1 MFTPKPFFIRIIDKC
16 SIYGV
21 QRVPQ
26 NIFLRGV
33 EWILTRRFQVWQKQ
47 QPYIEIL
54 IVKKIIG
61 QKALTRSSEGKSR
74 RAVSDSQP
82 AAGRIE
88 KNRFEAVK
96 RPENFVSCSKSK
108 HSTVKKVVKT
118 GTNRPGNSICQSNS
132 QWTRTYLSRN
142 KRAGKIATS
151 LWRNAS

>member
-74 RAVSDSQP
+74 RAVSGSQP
-82 AAGRIE
+82 TAGRIE
-88 KNRFEAVK
+88 K
-96 RPENFVSCSKSK
+96 KSFRGGE
-108 HSTVKKVVKT
+108 T
-118 GTNRPGNSICQSNS
+118 
-132 QWTRTYLSRN
+132 SR
-142 KRAGKIATS
+142 KFRI
-151 LWRNAS
+151 LQ